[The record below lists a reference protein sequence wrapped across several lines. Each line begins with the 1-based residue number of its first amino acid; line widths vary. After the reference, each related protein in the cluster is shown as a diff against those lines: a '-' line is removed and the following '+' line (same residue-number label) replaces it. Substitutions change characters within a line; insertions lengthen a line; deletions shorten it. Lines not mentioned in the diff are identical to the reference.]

1 MFLALWWPL
10 AALYIMPPLWCF
22 LRPPLIPI
30 NLWMQYA
37 MRSNCPGGVVLSDLL
52 FFHWCRCT
60 MICGTPTMYVDL
72 INRQQL
78 RKLDIH
84 PEIAISGGAP
94 SSVHLFQ
101 EMKKH
106 LNLRKVKSIYGLSE
120 STAVAF
126 QSLPDDDELHSTS
139 TVGYVGDHLEVKI
152 VDPEVRRDEDDGMPA
167 PADQVLKKA
176 FFQGKIVPRG
186 TPGELLIRGYSTTL
200 GYWQN
205 EEKTNELIGRDKWL
219 RTGDQ
224 FVLQEDGYGRIVG
237 RIKDM
242 IIRGGENIYPIE
254 VEDVLNQHPH
264 VLEVQVVGLPHER
277 LGEEVCACIRVQ
289 KNMSVTLSDLKTHC
303 AGKLARFKIPSRLEI
318 FDSFP
323 KTTSGKI
330 QKHKI
335 IETIVKERQFCN

>member
-1 MFLALWWPL
+1 MQDHIKPDDVCHFQFTSMHNDLWDAHYVRGSDQQ
-10 AALYIMPPLWCF
+10 AAVAQVGHSSRDCHQRRGAILGSFVPGNEETLESSKSQSIG
-22 LRPPLIPI
+22 I
-30 NLWMQYA
+30 NLHEA
-37 MRSNCPGGVVLSDLL
+37 TFS
-52 FFHWCRCT
+52 
-60 MICGTPTMYVDL
+60 
-72 INRQQL
+72 
-78 RKLDIH
+78 
-84 PEIAISGGAP
+84 IS
-94 SSVHLFQ
+94 VFQ
-101 EMKKH
+101 
-106 LNLRKVKSIYGLSE
+106 SIYGLSE

-152 VDPEVRRDEDDGMPA
+152 VDAEVRRDEDDGMPA
-167 PADQVLKKA
+167 PAD
-176 FFQGKIVPRG
+176 QGKIVPRG

-219 RTGDQ
+219 HTGDQ